1 MEYLL
6 KASAVIIIFYACYKI
21 CLQKDTFFELNRWF
35 LLIGLITAVFIPF
48 IVIPIYVEQT
58 PVILDNLVF
67 VEDNAAVQPTG
78 NPFDVLLLLNTMYL
92 LGVVV
97 FSLKFILQI
106 TSLFP
111 LIINSKKQ
119 KVERY
124 NFMKTNKAVSPF
136 SFFNYIVYNP
146 EQFSDS
152 ELEQIITH
160 EKVHASQH
168 HTFDILLAQL
178 ACIVFWFNPFI
189 WFYNKAL
196 KQNLEF
202 IADKTAINF
211 SNCKKSYQYTLLKTS
226 MPTHQLA
233 LTNNFYNSLIKKRI
247 VMLHKS
253 KSKKINLL
261 KYALIIPALT
271 LFLMSFNTK
280 EVIIE
285 KKLTPTNSNSPEEL
299 PVFNELLNI
308 LKPETVSNPI
318 VKPILNNLISKKSEL
333 TSSSI
338 EVIITKDYSDSDFE
352 KLKTT
357 FKNEGITLKI
367 KDIDRNKQGEITAI
381 KIEINSKSSNANY
394 SIDTD
399 KAINPIKISVDD
411 NGKNISIGN
420 SHLKKEHQMVFI
432 TKDGDKHDINN
443 TDSDNNVFVVSSD
456 DDNSDD
462 IEIKTF
468 VIKDGDTSKIMK
480 KHKVKMI
487 HFNSDEDSTLVT
499 KKGDKKSYKITV
511 KSNGDKDDM
520 TWTTEDTD
528 HKKIMIKSGGHETVK
543 IVSTDGKE
551 PLFLVDEKE
560 ITKEE
565 MNDLNP
571 DTIESVKVLKGDT
584 ATKKYGD
591 KGKDGVVEITL
602 KK

>member
-119 KVERY
+119 KVEHY
-124 NFMKTNKAVSPF
+124 NFIKTNKAVLPF

-146 EQFSDS
+146 KQFSDS

-160 EKVHASQH
+160 EKVHVSQH

-178 ACIVFWFNPFI
+178 ACILFWFNPFI

-202 IADKTAINF
+202 IADKTAINS